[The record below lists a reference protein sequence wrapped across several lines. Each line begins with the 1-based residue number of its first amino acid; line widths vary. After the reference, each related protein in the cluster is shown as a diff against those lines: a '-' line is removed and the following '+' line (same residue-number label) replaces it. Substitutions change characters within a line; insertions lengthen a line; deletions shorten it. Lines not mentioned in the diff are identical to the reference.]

1 MRRLTR
7 VLPLRTACHGWAHA
21 LLGALAGMS
30 ATAVATA
37 VLALAWPH
45 TPAPVFALAALAA
58 VALLGVPRAGRSVS
72 VRTANALLR
81 TALPRPETPRR
92 FATAVWAVAWTL
104 WGGALMT
111 ATLLA
116 GVALVLPLVWLTGGG
131 GVTIVVDAR
140 VSGGS
145 DGAWTLLVAVLGVV
159 ALVAASAGGA
169 RLLGRLAVALL
180 GPSLAERLAAAEVE
194 ADRAAV
200 RNRIARDLHD
210 SIGHALTS
218 FTFQAAVANQVF
230 ESDPD
235 AARRAMSSI
244 EGGSRAAL
252 DDLDRALGVLR
263 EEPEPATARP
273 TLADLAELVGRVV
286 QGGNE
291 VDVAID
297 GDLDAVTAAV
307 SREAYR
313 IVQEGLTNALRHAP
327 GARVE
332 LKVTVYGSELILHVG
347 NEIAAASQEGG
358 RGRGLIGATERVR
371 LLGGTALAGP
381 EGPNRWVLRATL
393 PLKVSQSEADR
404 DRDAGSRPRR

>member
-1 MRRLTR
+1 
-7 VLPLRTACHGWAHA
+7 
-21 LLGALAGMS
+21 
-30 ATAVATA
+30 
-37 VLALAWPH
+37 
-45 TPAPVFALAALAA
+45 
-58 VALLGVPRAGRSVS
+58 
-72 VRTANALLR
+72 
-81 TALPRPETPRR
+81 
-92 FATAVWAVAWTL
+92 
-104 WGGALMT
+104 
-111 ATLLA
+111 
-116 GVALVLPLVWLTGGG
+116 
-131 GVTIVVDAR
+131 R
-140 VSGGS
+140 VSGGP

-200 RNRIARDLHD
+200 RNRLARDLHD

-263 EEPEPATARP
+263 EEPEPATTRP

-297 GDLDAVTAAV
+297 GDLDAVTPAV

-327 GARVE
+327 G
-332 LKVTVYGSELILHVG
+332 
-347 NEIAAASQEGG
+347 
-358 RGRGLIGATERVR
+358 
-371 LLGGTALAGP
+371 
-381 EGPNRWVLRATL
+381 
-393 PLKVSQSEADR
+393 
-404 DRDAGSRPRR
+404 